1 MVPTHMSSEAAVS
14 TGSDQTTIVELHLPA
29 ELTPRGAQVAGDFTA
44 WTPISMPPS
53 ADGNHYCIALRL
65 PCGRAWRYR
74 FLVDGDRWMNDLTA
88 DDYVLGPNG
97 EAMSVRYT

>member
-29 ELTPRGAQVAGDFTA
+29 ELAPRGAQVAGDFTA

-53 ADGNHYCIALRL
+53 ADGNRYSIA
-65 PCGRAWRYR
+65 PAPAG
-74 FLVDGDRWMNDLTA
+74 VG
-88 DDYVLGPNG
+88 
-97 EAMSVRYT
+97 VRGATGSWSMAIAG

>member
-1 MVPTHMSSEAAVS
+1 
-14 TGSDQTTIVELHLPA
+14 
-29 ELTPRGAQVAGDFTA
+29 
-44 WTPISMPPS
+44 MPPS
-53 ADGNHYCIALRL
+53 ADGNRYCIALRL